1 MYGAHSLHEVSGA
14 CTCPQSIPSRQKST
28 ELHVSMNSSGCLCR
42 LVCVW
47 AVGMVF
53 RMKFYFVWTLADAN
67 FTLAG
72 FGFNGW
78 EDKARHKA
86 RWDRHTNG
94 WPLQIEFAGST
105 AEVMRVW
112 NARTGTFLRRCAA
125 SIGWDMQN
133 PLLFFQIMTPTW
145 DGLSPCI
152 MHALVDKMLMC
163 VENARTGTFL
173 CRCAA

>member
-1 MYGAHSLHEVSGA
+1 MLSSSGSVSHL
-14 CTCPQSIPSRQKST
+14 TNRWLPV
-28 ELHVSMNSSGCLCR
+28 LHVIHVTLPGCLCR
-42 LVCVW
+42 LACVW
-47 AVGMVF
+47 AVGMVL

-78 EDKARHKA
+78 EDKPRRKA

-105 AEVMRVW
+105 AELMRVW

-125 SIGWDMQN
+125 SIAVDAKTLDCFPGHSSHMKWLQ
-133 PLLFFQIMTPTW
+133 PL
-145 DGLSPCI
+145 C
-152 MHALVDKMLMC
+152 
-163 VENARTGTFL
+163 NA
-173 CRCAA
+173 C